1 MSDLEADDRELRE
14 RLRAL
19 REAPAEEEFSARL
32 HQRLVAAG
40 PPEPA
45 PGWERVRAWC
55 TQRAPVLWPAV
66 GVVAGVVTFLV
77 LNATRAPVP
86 GGAPVE
92 TAVPERA
99 VATLEAPGTQVPV
112 SKVAVIKLDF
122 TADVAVEQADFQ
134 VSLPEGL
141 SFWADGEELPL
152 RSFSWSQPLNAGSNV
167 IPVAVRGRKPGRY
180 LVTALAR
187 TGDQR
192 MEHDVVLEVTDG

>member
-1 MSDLEADDRELRE
+1 MTDPGEAEDRVLRE

-19 REAPAEEEFSARL
+19 REDMPDTGFQSAL
-32 HQRLVAAG
+32 HRRLVAAG

-45 PGWERVRAWC
+45 PGWERIREFL
-55 TQRAPVLWPAV
+55 RRGAPVLWPAL
-66 GVVAGVVTFLV
+66 GVAAGVAAFLV
-77 LNATRAPVP
+77 MSAVQRPASTPAP
-86 GGAPVE
+86 AE
-92 TAVPERA
+92 
-99 VATLEAPGTQVPV
+99 VAQALEAPGSSVPA

-152 RSFSWSQPLNAGSNV
+152 RSFSWSQPLSAGSNV
-167 IPVAVRGRKPGRY
+167 IPIAVRGHKPGRY

-187 TGDQR
+187 TGEQR
-192 MEHDVVLEVTDG
+192 MEHEVVLEVTDG